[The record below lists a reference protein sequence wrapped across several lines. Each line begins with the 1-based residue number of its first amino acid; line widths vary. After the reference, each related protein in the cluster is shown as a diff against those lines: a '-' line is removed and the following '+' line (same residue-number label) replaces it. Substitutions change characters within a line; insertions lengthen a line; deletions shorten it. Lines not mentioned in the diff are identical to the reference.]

1 MLTIRRNRRAAGVI
15 PTSTSTASAAE
26 RAREQKLSRLAETA
40 QTISDQ
46 IGSGPA
52 EVVAYLLCGET
63 SGLPYVNVTRSP
75 QYGGYVITVRDR
87 RSSVGSVATVASRGW
102 HCRWCSGCSR
112 ATRAGRA
119 AGSARRP
126 STPPKPPAAAG
137 RSGSR
142 STRST
147 RATTGHFPRTGWVG
161 RTRTGPIERL
171 RPRTA

>member
-87 RSSVGSVATVASRGW
+87 RIPIKDVTAKYRVYRDLFSLPSRQPQEGPYLVVQFVEKARAASR
-102 HCRWCSGCSR
+102 R
-112 ATRAGRA
+112 
-119 AGSARRP
+119 
-126 STPPKPPAAAG
+126 
-137 RSGSR
+137 
-142 STRST
+142 
-147 RATTGHFPRTGWVG
+147 
-161 RTRTGPIERL
+161 
-171 RPRTA
+171 